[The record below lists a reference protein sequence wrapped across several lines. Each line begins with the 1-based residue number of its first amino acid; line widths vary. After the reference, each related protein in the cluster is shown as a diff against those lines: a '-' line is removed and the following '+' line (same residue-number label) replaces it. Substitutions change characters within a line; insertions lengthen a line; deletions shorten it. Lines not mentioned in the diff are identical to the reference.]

1 MQTSVSKKNLL
12 VHIVVDCADTQ
23 FSNFAIEF
31 LHESEKFANTDFGYS
46 YGVQVEYF
54 KQKNIQNLVAKFH
67 DRDQDHQGHLSGARL
82 WDNARHQL
90 RGL

>member
-12 VHIVVDCADTQ
+12 VHIVVD
-23 FSNFAIEF
+23 IEF
-31 LHESEKFANTDFGYS
+31 LHESEKFANTDFAYS

-82 WDNARHQL
+82 
-90 RGL
+90 